1 MKKFLLPLVL
11 LASTATAGSIPATMD
26 SYPREGTISTNAA
39 VLYGVSGSNWVPVA
53 VSSTGALVTNASS
66 TLVPIGMVA
75 ATALSYTAT
84 TYNLTSTAGAAV
96 PCMVCLSSNGGA
108 AAGFKVQFTT
118 SATAPVGLTSSSQ
131 GHYIAASTTAQC
143 WGPFSATAG
152 VHLHAAGV
160 AASSSILVD
169 IQKVQ

>member
-1 MKKFLLPLVL
+1 MKKILLILSMLPGM
-11 LASTATAGSIPATMD
+11 AYAESIPAAADTF
-26 SYPREGTISTNAA
+26 PRTGSMSTNAA
-39 VLYGVSGSNWVPVA
+39 VLYGVSGTNWVPVQ

-66 TLVPIGMVA
+66 TLVPVGMLA
-75 ATALSYTAT
+75 YTSLSYSAT
-84 TYNLTSTAGAAV
+84 TLNLTSVASAAV

-131 GHYIAASTTAQC
+131 GHYVAASTTAQC

-152 VHLHAAGV
+152 VHAHIAGV
-160 AASSSILVD
+160 AASSSVLVD